1 MIVNLTKNF
10 NCEIETLQNLVKDSK
25 LKIEDFTPVKEY
37 ILKATIKEIITL
49 HLSQVLTVQ
58 IEGNSNTL
66 RNVDSIVPKSNSFR

>member
-25 LKIEDFTPVKEY
+25 LKIEDFSPVKEY

-49 HLSQVLTVQ
+49 HLSQV
-58 IEGNSNTL
+58 
-66 RNVDSIVPKSNSFR
+66 